1 MGIVIEDHG
10 TWDDLSEYIATDK
23 YIRFN
28 QLVLTL
34 YPMVAA
40 ISNRTIARIKEKQGK
55 EVGLRL
61 VRGSDD
67 NQQHERTQTCA
78 ESYKARLEV

>member
-40 ISNRTIARIKEKQGK
+40 ISNRTIARIKEK
-55 EVGLRL
+55 
-61 VRGSDD
+61 
-67 NQQHERTQTCA
+67 
-78 ESYKARLEV
+78 